1 MNHKLK
7 VIIQKYAT
15 SQSKIKIFI
24 EPNKTIYELIKFFF
38 EKIHKPELFGDPS
51 IRFLINAKYILYD
64 SKDLI
69 RKYINVN
76 NKTHTIVV
84 DDLDDKL
91 GHF

>member
-1 MNHKLK
+1 M
-7 VIIQKYAT
+7 IIQKYGL
-15 SQSKIKIFI
+15 SLKLLLNQKIKIFI
-24 EPNKTIYELIKFFF
+24 DPNKTIYELIKFFF